1 MVRGQR
7 CVADGAYCRHSPPL
21 PATPYHSLPLLTTPC
36 HSLPLPT
43 TPHHSHSNGPT
54 FPPLS
59 SQCHNLA
66 ASGVFGLSGAT
77 GAGPAVGAKRERLHK
92 EDLQR
97 SVWLCV
103 SQEDINLATKELR
116 FFRSLLA

>member
-1 MVRGQR
+1 MRVT
-7 CVADGAYCRHSPPL
+7 V
-21 PATPYHSLPLLTTPC
+21 
-36 HSLPLPT
+36 
-43 TPHHSHSNGPT
+43 
-54 FPPLS
+54 
-59 SQCHNLA
+59 
-66 ASGVFGLSGAT
+66 
-77 GAGPAVGAKRERLHK
+77 RERLHK